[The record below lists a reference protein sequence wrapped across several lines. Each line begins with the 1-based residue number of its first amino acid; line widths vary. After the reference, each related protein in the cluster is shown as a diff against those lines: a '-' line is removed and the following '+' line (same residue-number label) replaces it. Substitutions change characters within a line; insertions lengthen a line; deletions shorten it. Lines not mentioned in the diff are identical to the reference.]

1 MNANYVTL
9 VVTLLIWVGL
19 FVFLFR
25 LDQRVK
31 KLEENKS

>member
-25 LDQRVK
+25 LDKRVR